1 MSVSTTIGRQA
12 GAADGVR
19 AGAPLPTWQRRP
31 GWVALALTLIL
42 GCAAVGAYL
51 YTAAGAKTAVVV
63 VVRDVPEGRA
73 IQRDDLSTVAVAGG
87 VTAIAASHLDSVV
100 GQAAAVHL
108 LPNMLLQRSM
118 VAAGSAMTSTD
129 AQVGV
134 VVKSG
139 QIPADG
145 LTPGDVVEVV
155 ALPSASVSQPG
166 PPQVLVD
173 KARVFA
179 SRVDPAQTGG
189 TLVTL
194 VVPRDRAVAVA
205 AASGAGQI
213 ALIKVSAQ

>member
-1 MSVSTTIGRQA
+1 
-12 GAADGVR
+12 
-19 AGAPLPTWQRRP
+19 
-31 GWVALALTLIL
+31 VALALTLIV

-73 IQRDDLSTVAVAGG
+73 LQRDDLSTVAVAGG
-87 VTAIAASHLDSVV
+87 VTAISASHLDSVV

-118 VAAGSAMTSTD
+118 VTPGSAMTSTD

-145 LTPGDVVEVV
+145 LIPGDVVEVV
-155 ALPSASVSQPG
+155 ALPAASASQPS

-189 TLVTL
+189 TLLTL

-213 ALIKVSAQ
+213 ALIKVTAQ